1 MAEFVPENW
10 VILRLGERKT
20 LHFYDH
26 ALVTKTI
33 TDPVTGR
40 TKSVQ
45 SLTMYVDLENDK
57 KVDKMFS
64 VISIKL
70 AQAISAYIPDR
81 RYRDYLF
88 VIEKPIEKFAPPY
101 LVEVIPYKRG

>member
-1 MAEFVPENW
+1 MAEFIPENW
-10 VILRLGERKT
+10 VILRPAMRVK

-81 RYRDYLF
+81 RYRDYVF

-101 LVEVIPYKRG
+101 IVEVIPRR